1 MANIRIRRFR
11 ANLAKSP
18 VRRPVIWFRHR
29 GLHAGDVFLAS
40 YPRSGNTWLRFVLG
54 EVLTGKAIDFDN
66 VDDMIPELKW
76 HRRGVPILAAGGRLI
91 KTHEPFRKEY
101 RKAMYIVRDVRDVAL
116 SQYARSA
123 QLGIA
128 HADMDGFLVSFLQ
141 GRFHGYGAWGR
152 HVRTWLDSP
161 LAHEG
166 KLLVV
171 KFEELRRDPEASLAR
186 MVQFLGAS
194 AGAEQIRTALAN
206 NSVDNMRT
214 KEVHSR
220 KLIQSTTEVGRFV
233 RKGAVQGW
241 RSVLTPAQLQLFE
254 RHVGKELAQMGYPS
268 AEEVATAAAQ
278 AQLQPVNS

>member
-1 MANIRIRRFR
+1 MANIKIRRFR

-29 GLHAGDVFLAS
+29 GLHTNDVFLAS
-40 YPRSGNTWLRFVLG
+40 YTRSGNTWLRFVLG
-54 EVLTGKAIDFDN
+54 EVLTGTPIDFDN

-76 HRRGVPILAAGGRLI
+76 HRRGTPIFAGGGRLI
-91 KTHEPFRKEY
+91 KTHEPWRREY
-101 RKAMYIVRDVRDVAL
+101 HRAMYIVRDVRDVAL

-128 HADMDGFLVSFLQ
+128 NTDMDGFLVSFLR
-141 GRFHGYGAWGR
+141 GTFHGYGAWGR

-161 LAHEG
+161 PAAEG

-171 KFEELRRDPEASLAR
+171 KFEDLRRNPEESLTR
-186 MVQFLGAS
+186 MVKFLGAPV
-194 AGAEQIRTALAN
+194 GAEQIRTALAN
-206 NSVDNMRT
+206 NSVDKMRA
-214 KEVHSR
+214 KEVQSK

-254 RHVGKELAQMGYPS
+254 RQVGAELAQMGYPS
-268 AEEVATAAAQ
+268 AEEVAAAAAQ
-278 AQLQPVNS
+278 AQLQPVSS